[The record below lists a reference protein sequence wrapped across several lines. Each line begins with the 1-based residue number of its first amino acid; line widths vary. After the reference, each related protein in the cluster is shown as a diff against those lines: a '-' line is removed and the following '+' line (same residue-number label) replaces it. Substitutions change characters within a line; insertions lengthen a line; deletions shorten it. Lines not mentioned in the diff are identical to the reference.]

1 LYSGKTK
8 GKTMSSQDD
17 PDRTYK
23 ILVVEDDP
31 IDAELVSRYLGQS
44 RRPRFTAESVQYL
57 KDAMEALNSKEFDA
71 VLLDLNLPDS
81 FGLEAVDRLRASWTA
96 GPIIV
101 LTGLDEECIGTDAL
115 RHGAQDYLAK
125 DGLSGHLLSRSI
137 RYAIERH
144 NMSYWISVTERSKDD
159 YLAEVCNS
167 LQASLSELLI
177 ATSDLS
183 DCDESLQPK
192 ELEQVSR
199 IMQCSQRM
207 SDLIEN
213 ASPTAV
219 TTVTAAAV

>member
-1 LYSGKTK
+1 MGSH
-8 GKTMSSQDD
+8 DD
-17 PDRTYK
+17 SDRKYK
-23 ILVVEDDP
+23 ILIVEDDP

-44 RRPRFTAESVQYL
+44 RRPRFKAEIVQYL
-57 KDAMEALNSKEFDA
+57 KDALENVNSTEFDA

-96 GPIIV
+96 GPVIV
-101 LTGLDEECIGTDAL
+101 LTGLDEECLGTDAL

-167 LQASLSELLI
+167 LRTSLSELLI
-177 ATSDLS
+177 ATSELIGS
-183 DCDESLQPK
+183 DESLQPK

-199 IMQCSQRM
+199 IMQCGQRM
-207 SDLIEN
+207 SDLIVN
-213 ASPTAV
+213 ATPPSVNVAKV
-219 TTVTAAAV
+219 